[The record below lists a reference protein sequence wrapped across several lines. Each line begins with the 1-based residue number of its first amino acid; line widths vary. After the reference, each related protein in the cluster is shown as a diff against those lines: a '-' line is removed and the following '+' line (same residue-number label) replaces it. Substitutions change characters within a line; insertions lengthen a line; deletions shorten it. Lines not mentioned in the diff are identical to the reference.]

1 MLVREFEASGWRK
14 LASKVHV
21 DESGRCFLRAAVK
34 GFTCFSAAA
43 VVNPADPFRTDVCRV
58 EGMIGLGNASNV
70 KAYFVFVPTSFDTDN
85 MARDSRSVGST
96 VAAAGGSLGAAY
108 GVESERAT
116 TRHRLPAATTPSEFI
131 LLPGA
136 SLEFSPPAGSLGGQ
150 LVVAMLP
157 SQAQSASPVQVVDYH
172 AQFPVRV
179 GHTKIVLQGC
189 LDGGRL
195 SRAGVVAGDKLVN
208 AVLQMANLRPEGR
221 DAATTVESSPQSAS
235 SRAAPSL
242 SLPIGEPSTTTPT
255 TAVASTLP
263 SAAQNQGGIM
273 RNCQIS

>member
-1 MLVREFEASGWRK
+1 MLVREFEASSWRK
-14 LASKVHV
+14 LESKVHV
-21 DESGRCFLRAAVK
+21 DDSGKCFLRAAVK

-85 MARDSRSVGST
+85 MARDSHRAGGT
-96 VAAAGGSLGAAY
+96 VAAAGVSLGAEY
-108 GVESERAT
+108 GAGRERVT
-116 TRHRLPAATTPSEFI
+116 TRYQLRPATTPSEFI

-136 SLEFSPPAGSLGGQ
+136 SLEFSPPAGSSGGQ
-150 LVVAMLP
+150 LVVSMLP
-157 SQAQSASPVQVVDYH
+157 SQTQSASPVQVVDYYG
-172 AQFPVRV
+172 QFPVRQ

-195 SRAGVVAGDKLVN
+195 NRAGVVAGDKLVN
-208 AVLQMANLRPEGR
+208 AVLQMANLRPEAR
-221 DAATTVESSPQSAS
+221 DAATTVESSPQSAI

-242 SLPIGEPSTTTPT
+242 SLPIEEPSTTVPI
-255 TAVASTLP
+255 TAVAATLP
-263 SAAQNQGGIM
+263 SAAQSQGGII